1 MDKPRIE
8 WVNNDELAIYF
19 NDTPRVCIRY
29 LLPTATEEEEKSI
42 KKYPFI
48 CKKSLIVTL
57 FDKTGQKKYEFTI
70 PKGYCYDGATIPR
83 LLWRVIG
90 SKTDNTFL
98 IAALVHD
105 AICENHHY
113 VDCDRNFSSLVFRE
127 LLIAGGVGKVKAQIM
142 YLAVDNFQRF
152 CKW

>member
-8 WVNNDELAIYF
+8 WVNNDELAVYF

-29 LLPTATEEEEKSI
+29 LLPTATEDEKKSI
-42 KKYPFI
+42 KEYPFI

-57 FDKTGQKKYEFTI
+57 FDKVKQKKYEFTI
-70 PKGYCYDGATIPR
+70 PKGYCYDGATINR
-83 LLWRVIG
+83 FLWRIIG

-105 AICENHHY
+105 WCCLHKHCIGN
-113 VDCDRNFSSLVFRE
+113 DRRFSSEVFRE
-127 LLIAGGVGKVKAQIM
+127 LLLVGGVGKFKANVM
-142 YLAVDNFQRF
+142 TEAVDLWQRTQN
-152 CKW
+152 W